1 MDNDKKTIR
10 LNKFLAQCGVASR
23 RGADTLVFDGRVA
36 INDIPAESPGEQVD
50 PAQDTVLLDGKPV
63 QQPRNSGNQ
72 VTIMMNKPTQ
82 VVTTVKDPQGRKTV
96 MALLPREY
104 RTARLFPVGRLDFF
118 SEGLLL
124 LTTDGELCH
133 RLTHPKWHQPKIYLV
148 TVRGTV
154 SSRAVS
160 VMEQGMKLAE
170 GETLAP
176 VKIRLTPP
184 RAGTQ
189 QIEMTLNQGV
199 NRQIRRMF
207 RDLDMTILRLKRIR
221 QGSLSLGTLK
231 PGQCRTL
238 DEKELNDLKESVGLV
253 P

>member
-1 MDNDKKTIR
+1 MNNEKKTIR
-10 LNKFLAQCGVASR
+10 LNKYLAQCGIASR
-23 RGADTLVFDGRVA
+23 RGADALVFAGRIS
-36 INDIPAESPGEQVD
+36 INGTPAESPGLQVD
-50 PAQDTVLLDGKPV
+50 PAQDKVLMDGKPV
-63 QQPRNSGNQ
+63 QNPCESVDQ

-96 MALLPREY
+96 MAMVPREY
-104 RTARLFPVGRLDFF
+104 RTSRLFPVGRLDFF

-133 RLTHPKWHQPKIYLV
+133 RLTHPKWHLPKVYLV

-154 SSRAVS
+154 SPQAAST
-160 VMEQGMKLAE
+160 MEKGMKLAE
-170 GETLAP
+170 GDQLAP

-199 NRQIRRMF
+199 NRQIRRMC
-207 RDLDMTILRLKRIR
+207 RDLGITILRLKRIR

-231 PGQCRTL
+231 PGQSRTL
-238 DEKELNDLKESVGLV
+238 ETRELDDLKKAVGLSS
-253 P
+253 